1 MRMNKTRRRRY
12 KLRAIAIAAYSLL
25 AVLVVFFCL
34 QRYTD
39 LFGSGKTDPA
49 NTQTSDSSS
58 NSAINADASTSGISD
73 AETSTTV
80 ATQPDP
86 TPTPSIDIDTLKSKL
101 EDYISEQSGK
111 YGVYFINL
119 ATGQEFGINDTDEYI
134 AASTSKLP
142 INLFLYRKIESGE
155 VDPDA
160 ILTYQKE
167 DFEPGTGIIQGKS
180 FGTQYTVRETSRLS
194 IVYSDNCGIN
204 MIIRLLGIDN
214 IQQYMTDLGG
224 QVYYKARHRSCPK
237 DMAIYTKELYRFWL
251 DNPDVVGDLMHD
263 LENTVFKDRI
273 DALLP
278 KDVKVAHK
286 IGNFTNTANDVGIVF
301 AKTPYILSVMSDNV
315 NFDQACGVIAEMS
328 KIVYD
333 FVENEGQ

>member
-1 MRMNKTRRRRY
+1 MKMNNNRRRKY
-12 KLRAIAIAAYSLL
+12 KLRVLAMVVYSLL

-39 LFGSGKTDPA
+39 MFGNNKSNQEDTHDA
-49 NTQTSDSSS
+49 SSDT
-58 NSAINADASTSGISD
+58 AIAVDASTSGTAD
-73 AETSTTV
+73 VEPATTE

-86 TPTPSIDIDTLKSKL
+86 SAPPSLDIDKLKLKL
-101 EDYISEQSGK
+101 GDYISEYSGK

-142 INLFLYRKIESGE
+142 INLLLYRKIEAGE
-155 VDPDA
+155 VDPEA
-160 ILTYQKE
+160 ILTYLKE

-224 QVYYKARHRSCPK
+224 KVYYKARHRSCPK
-237 DMAIYTKELYRFWL
+237 DMALYTKELYKFYL
-251 DNPDVVGDLMHD
+251 DNPDVAGELIRD

-278 KDVKVAHK
+278 DDIKVAHK

-315 NFDQACGVIAEMS
+315 DFNQACGIIAKMS

-333 FVENEGQ
+333 YVENEGQ